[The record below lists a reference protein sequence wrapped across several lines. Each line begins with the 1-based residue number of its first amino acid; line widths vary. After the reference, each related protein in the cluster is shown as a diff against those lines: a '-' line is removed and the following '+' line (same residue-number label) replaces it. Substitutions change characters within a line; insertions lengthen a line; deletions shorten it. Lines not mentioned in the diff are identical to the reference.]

1 MKILRRLFVSIAIA
15 AAVLWLGLHVL
26 LPPALPTPARAS
38 LVISGVTVINPGVA
52 RLEDRSIV
60 VRDGRIASVRPRR
73 PGDPAPLCDG
83 CFALPGLIDAH
94 VHTPPR
100 IAIGNQ
106 ELFALLYLAHGI
118 TMVRDVGASDGSI
131 AGLAERLAA
140 GALPG
145 PYMIRCGPVLDGD
158 PPGWPIASVVRG
170 AADAAPLVGRLA
182 DEGVG
187 CIKVYNEVSKE
198 AFEAIE
204 SAARSRGLPLI
215 GHVPHSVGLGGVSDF
230 ESQHLTGVP
239 YLHHPRPPYG
249 WDIRD
254 EEVMALGEAEIE
266 EAFATAHRKHISFT
280 PTLANFRLRLSASD
294 PVRFAPTAGAGLL
307 PAFWADAWQIIA
319 GHPETER
326 AIALRLDSV
335 LALQDLV
342 RRAHQRGIPV
352 LAGTDTLMPFVVPGE
367 SLHLEIEALHQAFGS
382 AEAALASATT
392 VSGRHIAD
400 GEIGVIAPGARA
412 DVLLL
417 RDDPTRRLGALR
429 DWQHV
434 FADGRR
440 YDRATVDDWLARYT
454 HHFHDRLYAGALGGI
469 VALAVDGFGKP
480 PKDEAPRPLAAAP
493 GAVSSR

>member
-1 MKILRRLFVSIAIA
+1 LRTLNRFLLAAAIA
-15 AAVLWLGLHVL
+15 AAGVWLGLRVL

-38 LVISGVTVINPGVA
+38 LVISGVTVINPGIG
-52 RLEDRSIV
+52 RYEDQSIV
-60 VRDGRIASVRPRR
+60 VRDGRIASVRPRDA
-73 PGDPAPLCDG
+73 GDPAPLCDG
-83 CFALPGLIDAH
+83 CFAVPGLIDAH

-106 ELFALLYLAHGI
+106 ELFALLYLANGV
-118 TMVRDVGASDGSI
+118 TTVRDVGASDASI

-145 PYMIRCGPVLDGD
+145 PRMIRCGPVLDGD
-158 PPGWPIASVVRG
+158 PPGWPIATVVRG
-170 AADAAPLVGRLA
+170 AAEAAPLVDRLA

-187 CIKVYNEVSKE
+187 CIKVYNEVSKV
-198 AFEAIE
+198 AFEAIDH
-204 SAARSRGLPLI
+204 AARSRGLPLI
-215 GHVPHSVGLGGVSDF
+215 GHVPHAVGLGGVSDF

-239 YLHHPRPPYG
+239 YLHRPRPPHG

-254 EEVMALGEAEIE
+254 EDVMALGDGETE
-266 EAFATAHRKHISFT
+266 EALAVAQRQRVSFT

-294 PVRFAPTAGAGLL
+294 PVRFPPPAGAALL
-307 PAFWADAWQIIA
+307 PAFWSDAWQIIA
-319 GHPETER
+319 GHPTGEP
-326 AIALRLDSV
+326 AIARRLDSL

-342 RRAHQRGIPV
+342 RRAHQRGIPI
-352 LAGTDTLMPFVVPGE
+352 LAGSDTLMPFVVPGE
-367 SLHLEIEALHQAFGS
+367 ALHLELQALHEAFGS
-382 AEAALASATT
+382 SEAALASATT
-392 VSGRHIAD
+392 VSGRHIAE

-412 DVLLL
+412 DLLIL
-417 RDDPTRRLGALR
+417 REDPTRRLGALR

-440 YDRATVDDWLARYT
+440 YDRTTVNTWLDLYKQ
-454 HHFHDRLYAGALGGI
+454 HFHDRLYAGALGGI

-480 PKDEAPRPLAAAP
+480 PKDEAPRPLAVAP